1 MRKLIILTQIPSW
14 LYDNFRINVTTH
26 RNNVIQEGIFLP
38 HFSNAHTEYQFTL
51 FTNAKGLLGSEHP
64 FAFYFTGTD
73 SLHFNLDAF
82 AILAGTIEQQGC
94 LYLICPDWNKIETV
108 TDYNALRWNENH
120 AIPCPTFFQHFKT
133 LVEHFDFYVKNTLTL
148 NDLPSAQNRTTFYK
162 LTATN
167 LTKEQQNI
175 FQNLP
180 LASEDIHL
188 ITAPRGRGKS
198 TLAGKLAEQIAQEYG
213 VVITARSR
221 SALTNFWKISDEA
234 QVTFFPPDTLL
245 QKVKEQS
252 ISPHQWL
259 FIDEAAS
266 LPLPFLHQ
274 FCHYFDKIVLT
285 TTTHNYE
292 GTGRGFSL
300 KFLPQLHRKAKH
312 WQLTEPL
319 RWKVNDPLEAF
330 VNTLLLLDEN
340 LSPALQNVR
349 TNDLYYSSALMS
361 LDEKK
366 AFYTLLA
373 KAHYK
378 TTPTDLR
385 RLFDGGNQQ
394 FFRVLHH
401 HRLLGG
407 IWAINEGGLKP
418 ELSQA
423 IWRGERRPQ
432 GSLVA
437 QYLCFQANLPE
448 ACELHSVRISRIA
461 IAPQLQ
467 NQGIGKRLISEF
479 ILQIRQQKHPLVDFV
494 SVSFGMAENLLHF
507 WQQAGFEL
515 VQITPNKEASSGYPS
530 AMILYP
536 LTEQGKAFCEKAA
549 QRFQADQ
556 AVILRKENADVT
568 FSEED
573 LQNLNGFANHQRT
586 LTACYASLKRL
597 YLSDTLQFAELAEI
611 FEQPIGYKYSKSQV
625 AKWKETVQHKLFNA
639 NTCKT
644 PYLVL

>member
-373 KAHYK
+373 QAHYK

-418 ELSQA
+418 EISQA

-448 ACELHSVRISRIA
+448 ACKLNSVRISRIA
-461 IAPQLQ
+461 ISPKLQ
-467 NQGIGKRLISEF
+467 NQGIGKQLISEF
-479 ILQIRQQKHPLVDFV
+479 ILHIRQQKHPLVDFV
-494 SVSFGMAENLLHF
+494 SVSFGMSGELLHF
-507 WQQAGFEL
+507 WQQAGFKL

-530 AMILYP
+530 AMMLYP
-536 LTEQGKAFCEKAA
+536 
-549 QRFQADQ
+549 
-556 AVILRKENADVT
+556 
-568 FSEED
+568 
-573 LQNLNGFANHQRT
+573 
-586 LTACYASLKRL
+586 
-597 YLSDTLQFAELAEI
+597 
-611 FEQPIGYKYSKSQV
+611 
-625 AKWKETVQHKLFNA
+625 
-639 NTCKT
+639 
-644 PYLVL
+644 

>member
-300 KFLPQLHRKAKH
+300 KFLPQLHRKVKH

-319 RWKVNDPLEAF
+319 RWKVNEPLEAF

-349 TNDLYYSSALMS
+349 ANNLHYSSTLIS

-373 KAHYK
+373 QAHYK

-418 ELSQA
+418 EISQA

-448 ACELHSVRISRIA
+448 ACKLNSVRISRIA
-461 IAPQLQ
+461 ISPELQ

-494 SVSFGMAENLLHF
+494 SVSFGMSGELLHF
-507 WQQAGFEL
+507 WQQAGFKL

-530 AMILYP
+530 AMMLYP
-536 LTEQGKAFCEKAA
+536 LTQQGSTFCEKAE

-556 AVILRKENADVT
+556 AVIFGKENADLS
-568 FSEED
+568 FRKED

-597 YLSDTLQFAELAEI
+597 YLSDTLQFAELDEI

-625 AKWKETVQHKLFNA
+625 AKWKEMIQHKLFNA

>member
-385 RLFDGGNQQ
+385 RLFDGDNQQ

-407 IWAINEGGLKP
+407 IWAINEGGLKS

>member
-1 MRKLIILTQIPSW
+1 MRKLVILTQIPSW
-14 LYDNFRINVTTH
+14 LYDNFRRSVTTH
-26 RNNVIQEGIFLP
+26 RNNIIQEGIFLP
-38 HFSNAHTEYQFTL
+38 HFSNTHTEYQFTP

-94 LYLICPDWNKIETV
+94 LYLICPNWNKIETV
-108 TDYNALRWNENH
+108 TDFNALHWNENH
-120 AIPCPTFFQHFKT
+120 AIPCPAFFQHFKT

-148 NDLPSAQNRTTFYK
+148 NDLPSARNRTTFYK
-162 LTATN
+162 LTDTN
-167 LTKEQQNI
+167 LTEEQQSI

-198 TLAGKLAEQIAQEYG
+198 TLAGKLAEQIAQEYS

-234 QVTFFPPDTLL
+234 QVTFFSPDTLL

-385 RLFDGGNQQ
+385 RLFDGDNQQ

-407 IWAINEGGLKP
+407 IWAINEGGLKS

-479 ILQIRQQKHPLVDFV
+479 ILQIRQQKHPLIDFV

>member
-14 LYDNFRINVTTH
+14 LYDNFRESVTTH

-38 HFSNAHTEYQFTL
+38 YFQHTQTEYQFIT
-51 FTNAKGLLGSEHP
+51 FSNAKTLLGSEYP

-73 SLHFNLDAF
+73 SLYFNLDAF

-94 LYLICPDWNKIETV
+94 LYLICPNWNKIETV
-108 TDYNALRWNENH
+108 TDYNTLRWNENRS
-120 AIPCPTFFQHFKT
+120 IPCPAFFQHFKT
-133 LVEHFDFYVKNTLTL
+133 LVEHFDFSVKNTLTQD
-148 NDLPSAQNRTTFYK
+148 DLPSGQNRTTFCK
-162 LTATN
+162 LADAN
-167 LTKEQQNI
+167 LTEEQQHI

-180 LASEDIHL
+180 LASESIHL

-198 TLAGKLAEQIAQEYG
+198 TLSGKLAEQIARG
-213 VVITARSR
+213 HNVVITARSR

-234 QVTFFPPDTLL
+234 QVTFFAPDALL
-245 QKVKEQS
+245 QKVEEKS

-274 FCHYFDKIVLT
+274 FCHYFDKVVLT

-300 KFLPQLHRKAKH
+300 KFLLQLHRQAKH
-312 WQLTEPL
+312 WQLTQPL
-319 RWKVNDPLEAF
+319 RWKTNDPLEAF
-330 VNTLLLLDEN
+330 VNMLLLLDED
-340 LSPALQNVR
+340 LSSTLQKAR
-349 TNDLYYSSALMS
+349 SHDLHYSSALMR

-373 KAHYK
+373 QAHYK

-401 HRLLGG
+401 HTLLGG
-407 IWAINEGGLKP
+407 IWAINEGGLAP
-418 ELSQA
+418 ELAQA

-530 AMILYP
+530 AMMLYP

-549 QRFQADQ
+549 QRFQSDQ

-586 LTACYASLKRL
+586 LIACYASLKRL

-611 FEQPIGYKYSKSQV
+611 FEQPIGYKYSKLQI
-625 AKWKETVQHKLFNA
+625 AKWKETVQHKLFNV

>member
-1 MRKLIILTQIPSW
+1 MRKLVILTQIPSW
-14 LYDNFRINVTTH
+14 LYDNFRRSVTTH
-26 RNNVIQEGIFLP
+26 RNNIIQEGIFLP
-38 HFSNAHTEYQFTL
+38 HFSNTHTEYQFTL

-385 RLFDGGNQQ
+385 RLFDGDNQQ

-407 IWAINEGGLKP
+407 IWAINEGGLKS

>member
-1 MRKLIILTQIPSW
+1 MRKLVILTQIPSW

-38 HFSNAHTEYQFTL
+38 HFSNTHTEYQFTP

-133 LVEHFDFYVKNTLTL
+133 LVEHFNFYVKNTLTL
-148 NDLPSAQNRTTFYK
+148 NDLLKAQNRTTFYK

-198 TLAGKLAEQIAQEYG
+198 TLAGKLAEQIAQEYN

-221 SALTNFWKISDEA
+221 SALTNFGKISDEA

-274 FCHYFDKIVLT
+274 FCHYFNKIVLT

-330 VNTLLLLDEN
+330 VNMLLLLDED
-340 LSPALQNVR
+340 LSSDLQNVR
-349 TNDLYYSSALMS
+349 SYDPHYSSTLMS

-385 RLFDGGNQQ
+385 RLFDGDNQQ

-407 IWAINEGGLKP
+407 IWAINEGGLKS

>member
-1 MRKLIILTQIPSW
+1 MERKSRYP
-14 LYDNFRINVTTH
+14 
-26 RNNVIQEGIFLP
+26 LP
-38 HFSNAHTEYQFTL
+38 Y
-51 FTNAKGLLGSEHP
+51 
-64 FAFYFTGTD
+64 
-73 SLHFNLDAF
+73 
-82 AILAGTIEQQGC
+82 
-94 LYLICPDWNKIETV
+94 
-108 TDYNALRWNENH
+108 
-120 AIPCPTFFQHFKT
+120 FFQHFKT

-373 KAHYK
+373 QAHYK

-418 ELSQA
+418 EISQA

-448 ACELHSVRISRIA
+448 ACKLNSVRISRIA
-461 IAPQLQ
+461 ISPKLQ
-467 NQGIGKRLISEF
+467 NQGIGKQLISEF
-479 ILQIRQQKHPLVDFV
+479 ILHIRQQKHPLVDFV
-494 SVSFGMAENLLHF
+494 SVSFGMSGELLHF
-507 WQQAGFEL
+507 WQQAGFKL

-530 AMILYP
+530 AMMLYP
-536 LTEQGKAFCEKAA
+536 LTQQGS
-549 QRFQADQ
+549 
-556 AVILRKENADVT
+556 T
-568 FSEED
+568 FVKK
-573 LQNLNGFANHQRT
+573 QNNVSKQI
-586 LTACYASLKRL
+586 KR
-597 YLSDTLQFAELAEI
+597 
-611 FEQPIGYKYSKSQV
+611 
-625 AKWKETVQHKLFNA
+625 
-639 NTCKT
+639 
-644 PYLVL
+644 

>member
-1 MRKLIILTQIPSW
+1 MT
-14 LYDNFRINVTTH
+14 
-26 RNNVIQEGIFLP
+26 
-38 HFSNAHTEYQFTL
+38 FS
-51 FTNAKGLLGSEHP
+51 S
-64 FAFYFTGTD
+64 
-73 SLHFNLDAF
+73 
-82 AILAGTIEQQGC
+82 
-94 LYLICPDWNKIETV
+94 
-108 TDYNALRWNENH
+108 
-120 AIPCPTFFQHFKT
+120 
-133 LVEHFDFYVKNTLTL
+133 
-148 NDLPSAQNRTTFYK
+148 
-162 LTATN
+162 
-167 LTKEQQNI
+167 
-175 FQNLP
+175 
-180 LASEDIHL
+180 
-188 ITAPRGRGKS
+188 
-198 TLAGKLAEQIAQEYG
+198 
-213 VVITARSR
+213 
-221 SALTNFWKISDEA
+221 
-234 QVTFFPPDTLL
+234 PDTLL

-330 VNTLLLLDEN
+330 VNTLLLLDED
-340 LSPALQNVR
+340 LSSDLQNVR
-349 TNDLYYSSALMS
+349 SYDPHYSSTLMN

-373 KAHYK
+373 QAHYK

-418 ELSQA
+418 EISQA

-448 ACELHSVRISRIA
+448 ACKLNSVRISRIA
-461 IAPQLQ
+461 ISPKLQ

-479 ILQIRQQKHPLVDFV
+479 ILHIRQQKHPLVDFV
-494 SVSFGMAENLLHF
+494 SVSFGMSGELLHF
-507 WQQAGFEL
+507 WQQAGFKL

-530 AMILYP
+530 AMMLSP
-536 LTEQGKAFCEKAA
+536 LTQQGNIFCKKAE

-556 AVILRKENADVT
+556 AVIFGKENAD
-568 FSEED
+568 FAFRKED

-597 YLSDTLQFAELAEI
+597 YLSDTLQFAKLAEI
-611 FEQPIGYKYSKSQV
+611 LSSPWNAKYSKSQIEQWR
-625 AKWKETVQHKLFNA
+625 KIVQQKICLLY
-639 NTCKT
+639 TS
-644 PYLVL
+644 PSPRD

>member
-14 LYDNFRINVTTH
+14 LYDNFRESVTTH

-38 HFSNAHTEYQFTL
+38 YFQHTQTEYQFIT
-51 FTNAKGLLGSEHP
+51 FSNAKTLLGSEHP

-94 LYLICPDWNKIETV
+94 LYLICPNWNKIETV
-108 TDYNALRWNENH
+108 TDHNALRWNENH
-120 AIPCPTFFQHFKT
+120 AIPCPAFFQHFKT
-133 LVEHFDFYVKNTLTL
+133 LVEHFDFSVKNTLTQD
-148 NDLPSAQNRTTFYK
+148 DLPSGQNRTTFCK
-162 LTATN
+162 LADAN
-167 LTKEQQNI
+167 LTEEQQHI

-180 LASEDIHL
+180 LASESIHL

-198 TLAGKLAEQIAQEYG
+198 TLSGKLAEQIARG
-213 VVITARSR
+213 HNVVITARSR

-234 QVTFFPPDTLL
+234 QVTFFAPDALL
-245 QKVKEQS
+245 QKVEEKS

-274 FCHYFDKIVLT
+274 FCHYFDKVVLT

-300 KFLPQLHRKAKH
+300 KFLLQLHRQAKH
-312 WQLTEPL
+312 WQLTQPL
-319 RWKVNDPLEAF
+319 RWKTNDPLEAF
-330 VNTLLLLDEN
+330 VNMLLLLDED
-340 LSPALQNVR
+340 LSSTLQKAR
-349 TNDLYYSSALMS
+349 SHDLHYSSALMR

-373 KAHYK
+373 QAHYK

-401 HRLLGG
+401 HTLLGG
-407 IWAINEGGLKP
+407 IWAINEGGLAP
-418 ELSQA
+418 ELAQA

-479 ILQIRQQKHPLVDFV
+479 ILQIRQQKHPLVDFM

-530 AMILYP
+530 AMMLYP

-611 FEQPIGYKYSKSQV
+611 FEQPIGYKYSKLQI